1 MNVAGAYKVSAVFF
15 VIVVQITD
23 VLEIVG
29 VQIAGGYAFVRK
41 NVIIIFYDFQS
52 IALFLE
58 VILDNF
64 QNFRMR
70 SRCCSYL
77 DNFVVS
83 AFASSSP
90 PPQPVSANV
99 AAIVSA
105 RTAEKT
111 IFFFIVF
118 SFIIIL
124 F

>member
-41 NVIIIFYDFQS
+41 NVIIVFYDFQS

-83 AFASSSP
+83 AFWRRLLRRRSL
-90 PPQPVSANV
+90 
-99 AAIVSA
+99 SA
-105 RTAEKT
+105 RM
-111 IFFFIVF
+111 
-118 SFIIIL
+118 
-124 F
+124 